1 MTNRCAKCGKP
12 FPAEQDWCNW
22 CDQDAGKV
30 APPKMDNIPSTEPN
44 APDSPPKPLGRG
56 VWILLMGFLLG
67 CLTLFLFAG
76 AAFTGNVLFGYSA
89 IAAAIY
95 VLPIALILFIVG
107 LAMSIVSPQ
116 RDTQSH
122 QTIDVRSDV
131 DK

>member
-1 MTNRCAKCGKP
+1 
-12 FPAEQDWCNW
+12 
-22 CDQDAGKV
+22 
-30 APPKMDNIPSTEPN
+30 MDNIPSTEPN

-56 VWILLMGFLLG
+56 VWILLMGLLLG
-67 CLTLFLFAG
+67 CLTLFLFAA

-89 IAAAIY
+89 IAATIY